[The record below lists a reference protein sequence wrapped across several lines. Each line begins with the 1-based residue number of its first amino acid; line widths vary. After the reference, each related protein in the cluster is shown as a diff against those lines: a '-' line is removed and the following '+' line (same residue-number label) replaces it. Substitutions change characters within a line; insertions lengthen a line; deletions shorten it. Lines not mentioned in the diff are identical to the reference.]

1 MGTTT
6 PSTIPGYIAATWDVD
21 PLHTEVSFSIRH
33 AMIAKLRGR
42 FTNFEGELVTGIDP
56 LQSSVTASIDLASV
70 ATGND
75 NRDNR
80 IRSAGFLDVANNP
93 VMSWRSTSVREAGDQ
108 YIVDGELSL
117 HGVTRNVPLTID
129 VHDFVESSVGT
140 RVRFSASGELSRAA
154 FGIEFKLPL
163 EALVMG
169 DKVTVNLEVE
179 AILQTALAEQPK
191 GPRRHP
197 A

>member
-1 MGTTT
+1 MGTTI
-6 PSTIPGYIAATWDVD
+6 PSTMPGYIAATWELD

-33 AMIAKLRGR
+33 AMILKLRGR
-42 FTNFEGELVTGIDP
+42 FTKFEGELVTGTDP
-56 LQSSVTASIDLASV
+56 LQSRVAASIELDSV

-75 NRDNR
+75 DRHNR
-80 IRSAGFLDVANNP
+80 IRSANILDVANHP
-93 VMSWRSTSVREAGDQ
+93 VISWGSTSVRESGDQ

-154 FGIEFKLPL
+154 FGIEFNPPL
-163 EALVMG
+163 EGFVIG
-169 DKVTVNLEVE
+169 DRVTVHLEVE
-179 AILQTALAEQPK
+179 AVLGTALAEQPT
-191 GPRRHP
+191 GRWRHP

>member
-6 PSTIPGYIAATWDVD
+6 PSTIPGYIAATWEVD
-21 PLHTEVSFSIRH
+21 PLHTEVSFSVRH

-42 FTNFEGELVTGIDP
+42 FSKFGGELVTGTDP

-75 NRDNR
+75 SRDNR
-80 IRSAGFLDVANNP
+80 IRSADFLDVANHP
-93 VMSWRSTSVREAGDQ
+93 VMTWRSTSVREAGPQ

-117 HGVTRNVPLTID
+117 HGVTRNVPLKVD
-129 VHDFVESSVGT
+129 VKDFVESQMGT

-154 FGIEFKLPL
+154 FGIEFNLPL
-163 EALVMG
+163 EGVVIG
-169 DKVTVNLEVE
+169 DRVTVYLEVE
-179 AILQTALAEQPK
+179 AILQTA
-191 GPRRHP
+191 
-197 A
+197 

>member
-6 PSTIPGYIAATWDVD
+6 PSTLPGYIAATWDVD

-33 AMIAKLRGR
+33 SMIAKLRGR

-93 VMSWRSTSVREAGDQ
+93 VMSWRSTSVRVAGDQ

-117 HGVTRNVPLTID
+117 RGVTRNVPLKID
-129 VHDFVESSVGT
+129 VKDFVESPTGT
-140 RVRFSASGELSRAA
+140 RVRFRASGELSRKA
-154 FGIEFKLPL
+154 FGIEFNRPM
-163 EALVMG
+163 EGVVIG
-169 DKVTVNLEVE
+169 ERVTVHLEVE
-179 AILQTALAEQPK
+179 AILRTA
-191 GPRRHP
+191 
-197 A
+197 

>member
-6 PSTIPGYIAATWDVD
+6 PSTVPGYIAATWDVD

-33 AMIAKLRGR
+33 SMIAKLRGR

-56 LQSSVTASIDLASV
+56 LQSSVTASIDLVSV

-75 NRDNR
+75 KRDNR
-80 IRSAGFLDVANNP
+80 IRSATFLDVANHP

-117 HGVTRNVPLTID
+117 HGVTRNVPLTIG
-129 VHDFVESSVGT
+129 VHDFVESPLGT
-140 RVRFSASGELSRAA
+140 RVRFSATGELSRAA
-154 FGIEFKLPL
+154 FGIEFNVPL
-163 EALVMG
+163 EDLVIG
-169 DKVTVNLEVE
+169 DRVTVHLEVE
-179 AILQTALAEQPK
+179 AILRTA
-191 GPRRHP
+191 
-197 A
+197 